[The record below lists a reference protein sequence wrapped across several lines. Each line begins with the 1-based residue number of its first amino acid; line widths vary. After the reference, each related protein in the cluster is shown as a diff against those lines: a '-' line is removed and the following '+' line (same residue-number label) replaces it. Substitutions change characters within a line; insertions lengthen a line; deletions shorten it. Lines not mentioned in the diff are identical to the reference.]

1 MILSV
6 LNAQTEKSILQ
17 HYTGQIQLFLYD
29 LTCDYPFFKEWLDK
43 ALSEIR
49 TGLRQIVI
57 ITDIDNP
64 LRVIGLTILK
74 TEPIEKKMC
83 TIRVDKNYQRRGY
96 GTALIKKSLEIMG
109 TNYPL
114 ATVSEKHIDAFRP
127 FFKQF
132 GFHIASKVKSLY
144 HEGEYEYFFNVPYK
158 HRDVMMSIKP
168 KYVNAI
174 FKGSKRVEFRKVC
187 FSESV
192 KRVFVYSSAPTKRIM
207 GFFTVEKIVK
217 DTPERLWKHYENIGG
232 ILREDFMNY
241 FSGIDEGYAIV
252 IKDINLF
259 KNVLTI
265 NEVFGC
271 DYSVPQNYRYIDN
284 VLMLHVLN
292 KLI

>member
-29 LTCDYPFFKEWLDK
+29 LTCDYPFFKEWLD
-43 ALSEIR
+43 

-174 FKGSKRVEFRKVC
+174 FKGVFFRICKACVC
-187 FSESV
+187 
-192 KRVFVYSSAPTKRIM
+192 VFLCPH
-207 GFFTVEKIVK
+207 E
-217 DTPERLWKHYENIGG
+217 ENHG
-232 ILREDFMNY
+232 LFHSREN
-241 FSGIDEGYAIV
+241 S
-252 IKDINLF
+252 
-259 KNVLTI
+259 
-265 NEVFGC
+265 
-271 DYSVPQNYRYIDN
+271 
-284 VLMLHVLN
+284 
-292 KLI
+292 